1 MLIQN
6 STFVRASWR
15 EWTMNVLICDDDP
28 LTIEQ
33 IHIVLKQSR
42 SQICLLFLVLK
53 TSHRLSNMILPF

>member
-33 IHIVLKQSR
+33 IKRELNTY
-42 SQICLLFLVLK
+42 CLETEPITNLF
-53 TSHRLSNMILPF
+53 TFSCP